1 MLEREIVYTLLEV
14 RVLTEQH
21 RQTYRRIW
29 PHSSLRLPDLRR
41 RRSSCLPIPLLS
53 RSD

>member
-1 MLEREIVYTLLEV
+1 MLEREIVYMLLEV

-29 PHSSLRLPDLRR
+29 PHSLLWATGRR
-41 RRSSCLPIPLLS
+41 RRRFSCLPILLPS
-53 RSD
+53 GSD